1 MRVFMYFNLHRL
13 CWSLKALEG
22 PNAGR
27 VVAHAASVRLSGC
40 SFKVSEAGRQRVLS
54 ERRKNVHAG
63 IVGTLQAWEPAGYE
77 PTPEG
82 TDMDAMAA
90 AVATVD
96 AHEGPSV
103 PVTYNPY
110 RAGHFH
116 SADML
121 QCPMHEA
128 PAVTAIGRRVVA
140 HA

>member
-27 VVAHAASVRLSGC
+27 VVAHAASVRLTGC
-40 SFKVSEAGRQRVLS
+40 RFRVSEAGRQRVLA
-54 ERRKNVHAG
+54 EKRKNVHAG
-63 IVGTLQAWEPAGYE
+63 IVGTLQAWEPIEAHDRPLSMRAE
-77 PTPEG
+77 AQRVPH
-82 TDMDAMAA
+82 
-90 AVATVD
+90 VA
-96 AHEGPSV
+96 AHEGPCV